1 MKTLILTA
9 EEIKKIITI
18 KEVINAV
25 GNAFCLQAKKLTL
38 MPAKIYLPLEKYQGD
53 FRAMPAYVEGSAG
66 IKWVNAHPGNP
77 KKGFFPSVMA
87 VLIYSDPATGF
98 PLAIMDATI
107 ITNYRTGAAGAIASK
122 YLARKNAKTLGLIGC
137 GKQAETQLIFHKEV
151 FGFEKICIAG
161 RTEEETEKFIA
172 KFSRFALKK
181 ATHKE
186 SAGCDILCTTTPSRK
201 PIVLAKWIKPGTH
214 INAIGADAPGKEEL
228 DPLIL
233 KNAKIVVDDYEQ
245 ATRSGEINVPL
256 TKGII
261 KEENIHSSIGEIVA
275 GLKPGRTD
283 DKEITVFDSTGL
295 AIQDIAVAK
304 ILYEKAKKLK
314 IGTEV
319 NLVGI

>member
-9 EEIKKIITI
+9 EEIKKIITVN
-18 KEVINAV
+18 EVIEAV
-25 GNAFCLQAKKLTL
+25 ENAFALHGKKLTL
-38 MPAKIYLPLEKYQGD
+38 MPVKVYLPLEKYQGD
-53 FRAMPAYVEGSAG
+53 FRAMPAYVENAAG
-66 IKWVNAHPGNP
+66 VKWVNAHPGNP
-77 KKGFFPSVMA
+77 KKGHFPSVMA

-122 YLARKNAKTLGLIGC
+122 YLGRKNAKTLGLTGC
-137 GKQAETQLIFHKEV
+137 GKQAETQLLFHQEIFQ
-151 FGFEKICIAG
+151 FEKVYI
-161 RTEEETEKFIA
+161 TDTNPEKVKQFIT
-172 KFSRFALKK
+172 KFPTLKK
-181 ATHKE
+181 SIPEEVATCE
-186 SAGCDILCTTTPSRK
+186 IISTTTPSHQ
-201 PIVLAKWIKPGTH
+201 PIIFRPWIKEGTH

-245 ATRSGEINVPL
+245 ATRSGEINVPISQ
-256 TKGII
+256 GIL
-261 KEENIHSSIGEIVA
+261 KEENIYASIGEIVA

-283 DKEITVFDSTGL
+283 EQEITVFDSTGL

-304 ILYEKAKKLK
+304 MLYEKARKLK